1 MKGCEY
7 MLIIFTLIILFS
19 YITAPGTGTAED
31 IFFAVGPVIREL
43 DIMARNYWFYKKPQ
57 LFNKKLF

>member
-7 MLIIFTLIILFS
+7 MLIIFILTILFS
-19 YITAPGTGTAED
+19 YFAAPGTAED
-31 IFFAVGPVIREL
+31 IFFAAGPVIREL